1 MALIFSHNKDTNND
15 AVRVMA
21 IPERLIENRGKNEKI
36 KFKLYT

>member
-21 IPERLIENRGKNEKI
+21 IPERLIENREKKGKNKI
-36 KFKLYT
+36 